1 MKVVIQMTGDK
12 ALVGVQDD
20 NTDPFVET
28 MQGAALENILAA
40 VPAVVA
46 KAKERWATQPRG
58 AAYVAPA
65 PPPPPPRTPVAAA
78 PARVAPAKPA
88 EPKQGGMTK
97 MF

>member
-28 MQGAALENILAA
+28 MQFATLEEVLAA
-40 VPAVVA
+40 VPRVVVR
-46 KAKERWATQPRG
+46 AKERWATQPKG
-58 AAYVAPA
+58 VAYQAPA
-65 PPPPPPRTPVAAA
+65 PPPVRTPTAAMTSTKA
-78 PARVAPAKPA
+78 TPAKPA
-88 EPKQGGMTK
+88 APKEGQMAA